1 MDVLKALR
9 ELYVEKSRLDRLIA
23 ICESKIKEQDRRLS
37 RSKRGRKSMSADER
51 KVVSERMRNYWAKRR
66 NEGHDEDGG
75 SSGED
80 DPAAMGQLAAV
91 GQHLDRSGERE
102 TSAVAVSDQTARAAS
117 SS

>member
-9 ELYVEKSRLDRLIA
+9 ELYLEKSRLDRLIA

-51 KVVSERMRNYWAKRR
+51 RIVSERMRNYWASRR
-66 NEGHDEDGG
+66 KGKSEEPGDSAEPGPTAPDVSPPG
-75 SSGED
+75 
-80 DPAAMGQLAAV
+80 P
-91 GQHLDRSGERE
+91 E
-102 TSAVAVSDQTARAAS
+102 TSTTDESARAAS